1 MLLTI
6 NSPEQQLRKGA
17 IQKVTLPTEIGEI
30 TILPGHQ
37 PLISVIKSGM
47 VRLVPQEMP
56 SPEQGYTLVDGH
68 VMIAVAKGLVAV
80 TEQEIIVTTSVGT
93 SGTQET
99 TEVLEKMHADMV
111 VKIAQ
116 IKTDGNEED
125 LEDAIMHME
134 KITANLRIAK
144 IGNVR

>member
-1 MLLTI
+1 
-6 NSPEQQLRKGA
+6 
-17 IQKVTLPTEIGEI
+17 
-30 TILPGHQ
+30 
-37 PLISVIKSGM
+37 
-47 VRLVPQEMP
+47 
-56 SPEQGYTLVDGH
+56 
-68 VMIAVAKGLVAV
+68 
-80 TEQEIIVTTSVGT
+80 VTTSVGT
-93 SGTQET
+93 SGSQET
-99 TEVLEKMHADMV
+99 TEVLEKMYADMV

>member
-68 VMIAVAKGLVAV
+68 VMIAV